1 MERRFRTQEPAFA
14 YQTPESALA
23 PASMYNET
31 PVFTFTPAPVQQTPE
46 RMLYFG
52 VCFPN
57 AGPQCQLRRYESKRR
72 SSLLLQRRTLRRW
85 SCLRLR
91 RRTKHDAIVARG
103 SGVIL
108 ARHRGELQQALL
120 TACGGVW
127 RPYSSLQYRSS
138 ALVAVVACWSFAL
151 SIPIPPINTGQR
163 GADGVVSGGLD
174 ASRESFSKRS

>member
-108 ARHRGELQQALL
+108 ARHRSHATL
-120 TACGGVW
+120 W
-127 RPYSSLQYRSS
+127 RRSN
-138 ALVAVVACWSFAL
+138 ANAGAVDNS
-151 SIPIPPINTGQR
+151 
-163 GADGVVSGGLD
+163 GVVLSTTPELVPTPASTKRDAGA
-174 ASRESFSKRS
+174 ASRKQRFVNKRFRVL